1 MKKTTNLSYALSIC
15 AIEHKLSATELK
27 IISFIANGVSLTE
40 VSPITQRSI
49 KTLSTHKRSAYVK
62 IGVES
67 DVGFIHYLYAIN
79 FILNEESPS
88 T

>member
-15 AIEHKLSATELK
+15 ATEHKLSTTELK

-40 VSPITQRSI
+40 ISRIMQRSI
-49 KTLSTHKRSAYVK
+49 KTLSTQKRNAYVK
-62 IGVES
+62 LGVQS

-79 FILNEESPS
+79 FTLNEASPS

>member
-40 VSPITQRSI
+40 VSRITQR
-49 KTLSTHKRSAYVK
+49 STHKRSAYVK
-62 IGVES
+62 IGVQS